1 MTGILTLKKG
11 GKRSARMAGV
21 TSKREKYSTS
31 NRDTAKQPTVKKTK
45 TKSYLDTLR
54 EQKDRTWEDARSK
67 AASGVEER
75 FRDESDKQFLQQ
87 MEDFNRKRILYIIRL
102 ILIIMII

>member
-21 TSKREKYSTS
+21 KSKREKYSTS

-45 TKSYLDTLR
+45 TNSIILR
-54 EQKDRTWEDARSK
+54 TITDPIKFSTQLRL
-67 AASGVEER
+67 
-75 FRDESDKQFLQQ
+75 FIYQPPPY
-87 MEDFNRKRILYIIRL
+87 KR
-102 ILIIMII
+102 